1 MTELRLV
8 AGVDCSTQ
16 ATKVLVCEAET
27 GAVVREGR
35 APHPDATQVDPAEWW
50 KAWEIA
56 SDGLLDGVQAIAV
69 GGQQHG
75 MVLLDDSGEV
85 VHPAVLW
92 NDTSSADATTELI
105 AELGGAEAWAEAI
118 GSVPVPSFTVTKL
131 RWIRD
136 EAARADADAVRREAA
151 RRAAA
156 VVLPH
161 DWMTHRLA
169 ADRRGIEG
177 ITTDRGD
184 ASGTGWWSAATNSYR
199 TDLVELAFGR
209 QLALPRVAGPAE
221 VVGETVFG
229 AAIAAGTGDNAAA
242 ALGLDLQPGDVAVS
256 LGTSGT
262 AFARSANPTADPTG
276 LVAGFADATGE
287 YLPLVCT
294 LNAARVM
301 SATANMLGLDL
312 AEFDEAAITSPGS
325 DGLVLLPFV
334 DGERTPDLPHSTGLI
349 YGLTRATM
357 QPATMARAAV
367 EGLLCGLADAVDALR
382 AQGLPVHRLLLLG
395 GGARSRAVQAL
406 APALLGA
413 EVVLPEPAE
422 YVALGAARQAAWAL
436 TGELPTWPVPVGK
449 PEPAI
454 TLDAAKIRANY
465 EQVLTNTRPLLSQP
479 YNR

>member
-1 MTELRLV
+1 MRLV

-221 VVGETVFG
+221 VVGETAFG

-325 DGLVLLPFV
+325 DGLVLLPFL

-454 TLDAAKIRANY
+454 TLDATKLRANY
-465 EQVLTNTRPLLSQP
+465 EQVLTNTRPLLSHP

>member
-1 MTELRLV
+1 MRLV

-16 ATKVLVCEAET
+16 ATKVLVCDAET

-56 SDGLLDGVQAIAV
+56 SDGLLDGVQAVAI

-75 MVLLDDSGEV
+75 MVLLDDAGEV

-105 AELGGAEAWAEAI
+105 TELGGPEAWAEAV

-131 RWIRD
+131 RWVRD
-136 EAARADADAVRREAA
+136 KEAA

-169 ADRRGIEG
+169 ADRSGIEG

-221 VVGETVFG
+221 IVGQTSFG
-229 AAIAAGTGDNAAA
+229 AALAAGTGDNAAA

-262 AFARSANPTADPTG
+262 AFARSTHPTADPTG

-301 SATANMLGLDL
+301 SATAQMLGLDL
-312 AEFDEAAITSPGS
+312 SAFDEAAITSAGS
-325 DGLVLLPFV
+325 DGLVLLPFL

-382 AQGLPVHRLLLLG
+382 DQGLPVHRVLLLG

-436 TGELPTWPVPVGK
+436 SGAATPPTWQVPVGK

-454 TLDAAKIRANY
+454 TVDAATIRANY
-465 EQVLTNTRPLLSQP
+465 GQVLTKTRPLLADP

>member
-16 ATKVLVCEAET
+16 ATKVVVCDAET
-27 GAVVREGR
+27 GAVLREGR
-35 APHPDATQVDPAEWW
+35 APHPDGTQVDPEAWW
-50 KAWEIA
+50 QAWQIA
-56 SDGLLDGVQAIAV
+56 SDGLLDGVEAVAI

-92 NDTSSADATTELI
+92 NDTSSADATTDLI
-105 AELGGAEAWAEAI
+105 AELGGPEAWAEAV

-131 RWIRD
+131 RWVRD
-136 EAARADADAVRREAA
+136 KEAAQ
-151 RRAAA
+151 RAAA

-169 ADRRGIEG
+169 ADRQGISQ

-184 ASGTGWWSAATNSYR
+184 ASGTGWWSPTTNSYR

-221 VVGETVFG
+221 IVGQTAFG

-262 AFARSANPTADPTG
+262 AFARSTHPTKDATG
-276 LVAGFADATGE
+276 LVAAFADATGE

-301 SATANMLGLDL
+301 SATAQMLGVELS
-312 AEFDEAAITSPGS
+312 AFDEAALTSPGS
-325 DGLVLLPFV
+325 DGLVLLPFL

-382 AQGLPVHRLLLLG
+382 DQGLPVHRVLLLG

-436 TGELPTWPVPVGK
+436 SGAATPPTWQIPVGK
-449 PEPAI
+449 PQPAI
-454 TLDAAKIRANY
+454 TVDATTIRANY
-465 EQVLTNTRPLLSQP
+465 KQVLTNTRPLLAAP
-479 YNR
+479 YNQ